1 MDERVIKYFI
11 GELTEEEQLKL
22 LRERD
27 ADNNLKKEFSRYQ
40 NMMAMLSLSH
50 NSADK
55 ENAITELRILKQQE
69 RRKKIKRI
77 IYRSVGYA
85 AAISLIIVTTLFFAT
100 NEKSDE
106 RLIVQTPAGKQEL
119 YVPIGQRARLTLPDG
134 TVAWLNAGSTLS
146 YPSVFS
152 GERKVSLSGEAYFE
166 VIKDEERPFIVETE
180 TVNIKALGTSFNVS
194 SYPRAEYQ
202 NTILLDGVV
211 KIYTP
216 NNESEGVILSPGQQL
231 FYEDGLFRK
240 ELFTDYNVLLWKD
253 GIYSFENVKLDAII
267 SKLELYF
274 DVDIIIN
281 CPTILEKEYT
291 GKFRQNDGVME
302 ILRIIRKIHPFNIIK
317 NEDLN
322 QIILSR

>member
-1 MDERVIKYFI
+1 MNERIIKYFI
-11 GELTEEEQLKL
+11 GELTDEEQLEL
-22 LRERD
+22 LKERD
-27 ADNNLKKEFSRYQ
+27 ADSGLKREFSRYQ
-40 NMMAMLSLSH
+40 NMMAMISLSPL
-50 NSADK
+50 SSDK
-55 ENAITELRILKQQE
+55 ENALSELRVFKQLL

-77 IYRSVGYA
+77 IYHSVGYA
-85 AAISLIIVTTLFFAT
+85 AAISLIIVTTLFFAS
-100 NEKSDE
+100 NEKIDNQ
-106 RLIVQTPAGKQEL
+106 LVVQSPVGMQEL

-134 TVAWLNAGSTLS
+134 TVAWLNAGSTIS

-152 GERKVSLSGEAYFE
+152 GDRNVLLSGEAYFE
-166 VIKDEERPFIVETE
+166 VFKNEEQSFIVETG

-202 NTILLDGVV
+202 NTILLDGIAKVY
-211 KIYTP
+211 KP
-216 NNESEGVILSPGQQL
+216 NNESEGIILSPGQQL

-240 ELFTDYNVLLWKD
+240 EIFTDYNVLLWKD
-253 GIYSFENVKLDAII
+253 GIYSFENAKLDAII

-281 CPTILEKEYT
+281 CPTILDKEYT
-291 GKFRQNDGVME
+291 GKFRQKDGVME
-302 ILRIIRKIHPFNIIK
+302 ILRIIEKIHPFNITK